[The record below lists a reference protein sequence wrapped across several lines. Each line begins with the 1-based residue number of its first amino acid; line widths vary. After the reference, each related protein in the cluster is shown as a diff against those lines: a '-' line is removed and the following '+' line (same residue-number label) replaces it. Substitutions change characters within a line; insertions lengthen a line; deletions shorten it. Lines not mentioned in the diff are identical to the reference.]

1 MTAATASNP
10 CRLNDRLLGRLPRD
24 RDLLAERREL
34 VVVVDEDLWGLSIA
48 VDCDLCR
55 VYQ

>member
-34 VVVVDEDLWGLSIA
+34 VVVVGEDLWGPSTA